1 MVVKLGKER
10 PLVSMDT
17 KTGKFMWTRN
27 NDVLTSTVRGTGK
40 KAVDGERVFLS
51 GGSKTLDPSS
61 CTRSP
66 FSTTKTAALLP
77 YVGTVN
83 TSSIPRPR

>member
-1 MVVKLGKER
+1 MSTNSNKVAIGYDEGTMVVKLGKER

-27 NDVLTSTVRGTGK
+27 NDVLTSTVRGNRE

-51 GGSKTLDPSS
+51 GHQ
-61 CTRSP
+61 
-66 FSTTKTAALLP
+66 
-77 YVGTVN
+77 
-83 TSSIPRPR
+83 RP